1 MKWICKV
8 CGYVHEGPE
17 PPDICPV
24 CKVGK
29 ERFERL
35 ADERGWEEEHKLGM
49 AMGLDQG
56 VVDGLRE
63 QLQIE
68 SSEVGMYLAMGRA
81 ADREG
86 YPDLGEVF
94 RRFALEE
101 AEHAA
106 RLAELLGEN
115 LYPGSDKN
123 LKKALAG
130 EQAATKG
137 KSELAELAKT
147 LGYDAIS
154 DTVREMARDEA
165 RHGKALEGMLKRLFR

>member
-35 ADERGWEEEHKLGM
+35 ADERGWEEEHKLGL
-49 AMGLDQG
+49 AMGLDQR
-56 VVDGLRE
+56 VVDQLRE
-63 QLQIE
+63 LLQLE
-68 SSEVGMYLAMGRA
+68 SREVGMYLAMARA
-81 ADREG
+81 AEREG
-86 YPDLGEVF
+86 YPDLGGVF
-94 RRFALEE
+94 RHFAMEE
-101 AEHAA
+101 ADHAA
-106 RLAELLGEN
+106 RITELLGES
-115 LYPGSDKN
+115 LYPTSAKN

-130 EQAATKG
+130 EQEATKK
-137 KSELAELAKT
+137 KSELAELAKS

-165 RHGKALEGMLKRLFR
+165 RHGQALEGMLKRLFR

>member
-35 ADERGWEEEHKLGM
+35 ADDRGWEEEHKLGF
-49 AMGLDQG
+49 AMGLDQR

-68 SSEVGMYLAMGRA
+68 SSEVAMYLAMSRA

-86 YPDLGEVF
+86 YPDLGDVF
-94 RRFALEE
+94 RRFAYEE
-101 AEHAA
+101 AEHAG
-106 RLAELLGEN
+106 RLAELLGES
-115 LYPGSDKN
+115 LYPTSDKN

-137 KSELAELAKT
+137 KSELADLAKS

-165 RHGKALEGMLKRLFR
+165 RHGKALEGFLKRFFR